1 MSIAEIAVR
10 ILVFTVALFAQNTR
24 VAFEV
29 ASVRSSV
36 NAPRQAGAAA
46 GRTDGAQ
53 FRIAGLTIRD
63 YTSMA
68 YAVKLCWRE
77 GRAA

>member
-36 NAPRQAGAAA
+36 NAPR
-46 GRTDGAQ
+46 
-53 FRIAGLTIRD
+53 
-63 YTSMA
+63 
-68 YAVKLCWRE
+68 
-77 GRAA
+77 